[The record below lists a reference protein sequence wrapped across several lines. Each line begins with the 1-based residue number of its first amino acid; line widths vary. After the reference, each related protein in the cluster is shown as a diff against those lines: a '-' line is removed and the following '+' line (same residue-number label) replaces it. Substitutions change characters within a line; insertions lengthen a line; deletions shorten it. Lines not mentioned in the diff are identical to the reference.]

1 MEKLSI
7 ERLSDIGT
15 VDLIRQLIS
24 QGESDILLVVHVLW
38 VKRMRIVVLAIGL
51 TRVQMVYKVS
61 IKLENY
67 S

>member
-15 VDLIRQLIS
+15 VDLIWQLVS

>member
-7 ERLSDIGT
+7 ERLGDIST
-15 VDLIRQLIS
+15 VDLIWQLVS